1 MKYDEEELYVRW
13 LSQKVNTK
21 HDLVFRVMVY
31 PRLGSMMEGH
41 FYRGIYEY
49 DSSNKQLKVIY
60 EAFANYPS

>member
-1 MKYDEEELYVRW
+1 
-13 LSQKVNTK
+13 
-21 HDLVFRVMVY
+21 MVY